1 MENDFYNNVI
11 LYLYLS
17 SVKGINFRNVD
28 ISHTMIIDNIDK
40 DNTIVFVTTDILGN
54 GLAVEVKYDKLLEFS
69 RKTKILF
76 KAFSGDVKAEQII
89 IDAGI
94 SKEVLDRDRSSTI
107 DDYRKA
113 LLMGDYV
120 YQS

>member
-17 SVKGINFRNVD
+17 SVKGFDFRNID

-40 DNTIVFVTTDILGN
+40 DNTIVLVTNDILGN
-54 GLAVEVKYDKLLEFS
+54 GLAVEVEYDKLLEFS

-76 KAFSGDVKAEQII
+76 KAFAGDAKSEQII
-89 IDAGI
+89 LDAGI
-94 SKEVLDRDRSSTI
+94 SKEVFYRDKQVTI
-107 DDYRKA
+107 DNYKKA